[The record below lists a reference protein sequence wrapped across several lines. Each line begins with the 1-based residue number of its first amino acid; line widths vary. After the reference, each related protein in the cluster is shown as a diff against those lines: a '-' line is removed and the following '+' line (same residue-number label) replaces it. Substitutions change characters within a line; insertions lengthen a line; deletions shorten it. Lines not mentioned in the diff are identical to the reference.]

1 MNEDRK
7 SSKTAPIIVVILL
20 VIFTGGCGLW
30 GGDNDKASPID
41 NNSSTPIPGNFLSNN
56 PITIGPANIAD
67 MVEKVSPAV
76 VNIETNTVV
85 SNSDVFF
92 NNDFFRDF
100 LGNNGITPRQN
111 VQTGVGTGFLISDD
125 GYILTN
131 QHVIDKATS
140 ITVRMANND
149 TDYSA
154 KVVGQDYELDLAVLK
169 IDGNTKFTTLTL
181 GDSDTIRVGEWVI
194 AIGNPYGLDHTVTVG
209 VVSAKGRPIN
219 IEKRVYRN
227 LIQTDAAINPGNSG
241 GPLLN
246 TNGEVIGINTAVNS
260 EAQGIG
266 FAISVNTAREIINE
280 LIQTG
285 KVTRPYI
292 GVWLQ
297 PMDENFA
304 AQYNLP
310 NTGVI
315 VANVIAGGPAEKAG
329 LKINDVIVSLNDTN
343 INNYEQLQDFL
354 KTRQVGE
361 KVMVKVIRAGKKL
374 TIPVTLAEKPS
385 S

>member
-20 VIFTGGCGLW
+20 VLFTGGCGLW
-30 GGDNDKASPID
+30 GGDNDKASPTD
-41 NNSSTPIPGNFLSNN
+41 NNNSTPIPGNFLSNN

-361 KVMVKVIRAGKKL
+361 KVMVKVIRAGK
-374 TIPVTLAEKPS
+374 
-385 S
+385 

>member
-1 MNEDRK
+1 MNNNQQF
-7 SSKTAPIIVVILL
+7 SKIVSITVLILL
-20 VIFTGGCGLW
+20 MLFTGGCGLVR
-30 GGDNDKASPID
+30 GDKDKSSSIN
-41 NNSSTPIPGNFLSNN
+41 NNSNPIPSNFLNNN

-67 MVEKVSPAV
+67 MVEKASPAV

-100 LGNNGITPRQN
+100 FGNNGITPRQN

-131 QHVIDKATS
+131 QHVIDKAS
-140 ITVRMANND
+140 SVTVRMANND

-154 KVVGQDYELDLAVLK
+154 RVVGQDYELDLAVLK

-181 GDSDTIRVGEWVI
+181 GDSDRIRAGEWVI

-266 FAISVNTAREIINE
+266 FAISVNTAKEIINE

-285 KVTRPYI
+285 KVTRPYM

-304 AQYNLP
+304 ARNNLQ

-329 LKINDVIVSLNDTN
+329 LKINDVIISLNDTN
-343 INNYEQLQDFL
+343 IKNYDQLQDFL

-361 KVMVKVIRAGKKL
+361 KVMVKVIRAGKTL
-374 TIPVTLAEKPS
+374 TIPVILAEKPS
-385 S
+385 A

>member
-1 MNEDRK
+1 MNNNQQF
-7 SSKTAPIIVVILL
+7 SKIVSITVLILL
-20 VIFTGGCGLW
+20 MLFTGGCGLVRE
-30 GGDNDKASPID
+30 DKDKSSSINN
-41 NNSSTPIPGNFLSNN
+41 NNSNPIPSNFLNNN

-260 EAQGIG
+260 EPQGIG

-361 KVMVKVIRAGKKL
+361 KVMVKVIRAGKTL